1 MNFIFNKILFIL
13 ILLPAVAI
21 SADKEPEG
29 MPQLDFSTYPSLIF
43 WLILTFSFTF
53 IMLKYFITPQIS
65 DTLEARQNKISSDL
79 EIAKNFRNEAEINR
93 LDQEKS
99 LKESRL
105 EAQKKY
111 KSVIDKIKLKISKD
125 EIILTSQLKPI
136 IDKGEKKILDLR
148 KEVLSKISET
158 SSKIAVEITKKIVN
172 KNIKLAEVKKV
183 VNNNII
189 KNISEIND
197 KKSK

>member
-1 MNFIFNKILFIL
+1 MNFIYNIILFLL
-13 ILLPAVAI
+13 ILFPILAF

-43 WLILTFSFTF
+43 WLILTFGFTF

-65 DTLEARQNKISSDL
+65 DTLETRQNKISSDL
-79 EIAKNFRNEAEINR
+79 EIAKKFRDEAEINR

-99 LKESRL
+99 LKDSRL

-111 KSVIDKIKLKISKD
+111 KNVIDKIKSKIAKD
-125 EIILTSQLKPI
+125 EVSLISQLKPI

-158 SSKIAVEITKKIVN
+158 SSEIAVEITKKIFS
-172 KNIKLAEVKKV
+172 KNIKLVEIKKV

-197 KKSK
+197 KKS

>member
-1 MNFIFNKILFIL
+1 MNFIYNIILFLL
-13 ILLPAVAI
+13 ILFPILAF

-43 WLILTFSFTF
+43 WLILTFGFTF
-53 IMLKYFITPQIS
+53 IMLKYLITPQIS
-65 DTLEARQNKISSDL
+65 DTLETRQNKISSDL
-79 EIAKNFRNEAEINR
+79 EIAKKFRDEAEINR

-99 LKESRL
+99 LKDSRL

-111 KSVIDKIKLKISKD
+111 KNVIDKIKSKIAKD
-125 EIILTSQLKPI
+125 EVSLISQLKPI

-158 SSKIAVEITKKIVN
+158 SSEIAVEITKKIFS
-172 KNIKLAEVKKV
+172 KNIKLVEIKKV

-197 KKSK
+197 KKS